1 MNLKL
6 IGSLFFF
13 LLTTIFFG
21 QQNFYQIESVKEI
34 KFYFSQPNWKHILD
48 SLYVLGDEQRLT
60 GHIEIDGTQY
70 DSVGIRYK
78 GYSSVNITQT
88 KNPFNVKLDYIIED
102 QEHQGFNKIKLSN
115 VIHDPSF
122 LREALS
128 YQIARKYMPASE
140 ANFANL
146 FINDTL
152 WGIYS
157 NVEAV
162 NKDFLEKHYQS
173 RSNSF
178 FKCNPK
184 NLDLFG
190 ENSNLNQ
197 SHGNDSSSYEDF
209 YTLKSDDGWEK
220 LYHLI
225 DTLNNNPNSIN
236 QILNIDRTLWM
247 HAFNYSLINLDS
259 YIGYAQNYYLYEDN
273 SGRFNP
279 ILWDL
284 NMSFGSFR
292 LTDASSYF
300 SGFSVLQAKTLDPL
314 THFNDISVFPR
325 PLMRKLFNDD
335 RYKKMYM
342 AHLKT
347 IIEEN
352 FSNSDFLD
360 SANKIRSIID
370 SSVLADTNKFYSYSD
385 FQNNLD
391 STVNYIIDYPGI
403 NDLMSS
409 RTSYL
414 TNYPGFNHIISI
426 DSINES
432 ISNPNIGDDLW
443 ISCKVID
450 ANEVILFHRTSNSD
464 IFEQTTMLD
473 NGLNGDLVAGDL
485 IYGANISNIGNQL
498 QYYIYAENDSSGQ
511 FSPKRAAYEYY
522 EINIPLSSKDIVINE
537 LLAINDNVIQNQFGD
552 YADWTE
558 LYNTTN
564 STLSTEGLYLSDQDS
579 NLKKWLIPEISIPAN
594 NYLIIWAD
602 QNKNQGI
609 MHANFELSSNGE
621 NLILSDN
628 SGLVI
633 DSIQFPTQS
642 TDVAFARIPNGYGPF
657 VYNEPSFNYNNDFA
671 NINLNDKGKFKC
683 YPNPF
688 NKKINII
695 INDCIPNSI
704 NIIDI
709 HGRKLNIE
717 KKSSSKNIITLNTE
731 HLKKGM
737 YFVQLFSHEEM
748 TLQKIIKN

>member
-21 QQNFYQIESVKEI
+21 QQNFYQIDSVREI

-48 SLYVLGDEQRLT
+48 SLYVLGDKQRLT
-60 GHIEIDGTQY
+60 GNIIIDGTQY

-88 KNPFNVKLDYIIED
+88 KNPFNVKLDYIVED

-197 SHGNDSSSYEDF
+197 SHGNDSSNYEDF
-209 YTLKSDDGWEK
+209 YTLKSDDGWGK

-225 DTLNNNPNSIN
+225 DTLNNNSNSIN
-236 QILNIDRTLWM
+236 QILNVDRTLWM

-314 THFNDISVFPR
+314 THCNDISVFPR
-325 PLMRKLFNDD
+325 PLMRKLFNNG

-370 SSVLADTNKFYSYSD
+370 SSVIADTNKFYSYSD

-409 RTSYL
+409 RSSYL
-414 TNYPGFNHIISI
+414 TNYPGFNHTISI
-426 DSINES
+426 DSVNES

-450 ANEVILFHRTSNSD
+450 ANEVILFYRTSSSD
-464 IFEQTTMLD
+464 IFEQTNMFD

-522 EINIPLSSKDIVINE
+522 EIKIPITSQDIVINE

-552 YADWTE
+552 YADWIE

-564 STLSTEGLYLSDQDS
+564 STLSTEGLYMSDEIN
-579 NLKKWLIPEISIPAN
+579 NLKKWLIPEISIPAD

-609 MHANFELSSNGE
+609 MHANFELSGAGE

-633 DSIQFPTQS
+633 DSIHFPTQS
-642 TDVAFARIPNGYGPF
+642 TDVAFAREPNGYGTF
-657 VYNEPSFNYNNDFA
+657 VFKEPSLNYNNDFA
-671 NINLNDKGKFKC
+671 NIFLNEKVTVKC
-683 YPNPF
+683 FPNPF
-688 NKKINII
+688 KEKINIS
-695 INDCIPNSI
+695 INNWIPNSI
-704 NIIDI
+704 NVIDI

-717 KKSSSKNIITLNTE
+717 KTSSSKNIITLNTK

-737 YFVQLFSHEEM
+737 YFIQLFSKKEI